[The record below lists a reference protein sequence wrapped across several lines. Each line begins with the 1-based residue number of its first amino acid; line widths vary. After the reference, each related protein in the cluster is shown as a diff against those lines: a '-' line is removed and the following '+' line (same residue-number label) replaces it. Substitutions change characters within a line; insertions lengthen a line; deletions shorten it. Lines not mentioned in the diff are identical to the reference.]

1 MGLFALITIL
11 VSLAGAV
18 LLARG
23 LKNFMPG
30 DKRLFQDLQQ
40 LREEMKDWKPDL
52 VPISSEE
59 LDAFS
64 FEQVQRSVR
73 KRFGKTA
80 KGAFTTIYHEPIL
93 AYSYK
98 EYSGPGHKAILY
110 AETKDKAYSFVK
122 DKKGVRIAAGQ
133 QQLGTLK
140 EDGKLYSPK
149 GGKVLAKLG
158 QPANRL
164 LPVSTADRELGSLVD
179 APADSDKG
187 LGQRAFQFVPGD
199 LAEREKDVFLALAT
213 LELVHR
219 SLEP

>member
-1 MGLFALITIL
+1 MGLFALITLL
-11 VSLAGAV
+11 VVLIGTV

-40 LREEMKDWKPDL
+40 LKEEMKEWKPDL

-64 FEQVQRSVR
+64 FDQVQRSVR

-98 EYSGPGHKAILY
+98 EYSGPRHKAILY
-110 AETKDKAYSFVK
+110 AETKDKSYSFIK

-133 QQLGTLK
+133 RQLGILK
-140 EDGKLYSPK
+140 EDGTLYSAK
-149 GGKVLAKLG
+149 GGNAIATIG

-179 APADSDKG
+179 VPADADEA
-187 LGQRAFQFVPGD
+187 LGQRAFQFVPDD
-199 LAEREKDVFLALAT
+199 LAEQEKDVFLALAT

-219 SLEP
+219 SLKS

>member
-1 MGLFALITIL
+1 MITLL
-11 VSLAGAV
+11 VVLTGAV

-40 LREEMKDWKPDL
+40 LKESMQEWKPEL

-59 LDAFS
+59 LDTFS
-64 FEQVQRSVR
+64 FNQEQRSVR

-80 KGAFTTIYHEPIL
+80 KGVFTTIYHEPIL
-93 AYSYK
+93 AYAYK
-98 EYSGPGHKAILY
+98 EYSGPGHKAVLF
-110 AETKDKAYSFVK
+110 AETREKSYSFIK

-133 QQLGTLK
+133 RQLGTLK

-149 GGKVLAKLG
+149 GGKAIATLG
-158 QPANRL
+158 QSANQL
-164 LPVSTADRELGSLVD
+164 LPVRTADRELGSLVD
-179 APADSDKG
+179 KPAAQNDE
-187 LGQRAFQFVPGD
+187 LGQRAFQFVPND
-199 LAEREKDVFLALAT
+199 LAEEEKDVFLALAT

-219 SLEP
+219 SLKS

>member
-1 MGLFALITIL
+1 MGLFALITFL
-11 VSLAGAV
+11 VALVGAV

-40 LREEMKDWKPDL
+40 LKEEMKEWKPDL

-64 FEQVQRSVR
+64 FDQVQRSVR

-93 AYSYK
+93 AYAYK
-98 EYSGPGHKAILY
+98 EYSGPGHKAVLY
-110 AETKDKAYSFVK
+110 AETKDKSYSFIK

-133 QQLGTLK
+133 RQLGTLK
-140 EDGKLYSPK
+140 EDGTLYSPK
-149 GGKVLAKLG
+149 GGQAVATIG
-158 QPANRL
+158 QSANRL
-164 LPVSTADRELGSLVD
+164 LPVRTADRELGSLVD
-179 APADSDKG
+179 APANTGKS
-187 LGQRAFQFVPGD
+187 LGQRAFQFVPDD
-199 LAEREKDVFLALAT
+199 LAEQEKDVFLALAT

-219 SLEP
+219 SLES